1 MHHRAFYLCTSTP
14 ADSLDLKP
22 VLNVFEMPGKSSQ
35 EALGY
40 SKCFK
45 YWYCL
50 HVPAHCR
57 LTGFLNT
64 CASLHRSFDWKE
76 TGKDLVLHLGMGG
89 SRCRCPPRG
98 LQWIFYVWC
107 VYVCGVF
114 VCGLQ
119 EGAACVHLAYCIIK
133 AQKLGHRKRKR
144 SLGEEPLAV
153 GGVKG
158 ETKKWLWLEQKRE
171 HAQYYSGGNSRWY
184 RRLEKQ
190 SSSSVWYYIHQGR
203 LKNWSNPFSA
213 NC

>member
-22 VLNVFEMPGKSSQ
+22 VLNIFEMPGKSSQ

-76 TGKDLVLHLGMGG
+76 TGKDLVLRLGMGG

-98 LQWIFYVWC
+98 LQWIFYV
-107 VYVCGVF
+107 CGVF
-114 VCGLQ
+114 CMWAARRGGL
-119 EGAACVHLAYCIIK
+119 CVHLAYCIIK

-144 SLGEEPLAV
+144 SLRWGATSGWWSEGRDEKMALTGTKTGTCPVLQWREQQVVQEIREAV
-153 GGVKG
+153 K
-158 ETKKWLWLEQKRE
+158 
-171 HAQYYSGGNSRWY
+171 
-184 RRLEKQ
+184 
-190 SSSSVWYYIHQGR
+190 
-203 LKNWSNPFSA
+203 
-213 NC
+213 

>member
-1 MHHRAFYLCTSTP
+1 MTAGVECKSLPLAGQSSIEPHTSTYNAHTHAMHHRAFYLCTSTP

-22 VLNVFEMPGKSSQ
+22 VLNIFEMPGKSSQ

-76 TGKDLVLHLGMGG
+76 TGKDLVLRLGMGG

-107 VYVCGVF
+107 VCVWGFLYVGC
-114 VCGLQ
+114 
-119 EGAACVHLAYCIIK
+119 
-133 AQKLGHRKRKR
+133 
-144 SLGEEPLAV
+144 
-153 GGVKG
+153 
-158 ETKKWLWLEQKRE
+158 KK
-171 HAQYYSGGNSRWY
+171 
-184 RRLEKQ
+184 
-190 SSSSVWYYIHQGR
+190 GR
-203 LKNWSNPFSA
+203 LVCAPGLLHY
-213 NC
+213 